1 MYCPQCRDEFR
12 SGFSRCATC
21 DVDLIEDLDAAPVP
35 DPTPDHKQ
43 ASRHAA
49 VAPQM
54 LEYCGF
60 LELEEAQ
67 GARDQLR
74 AESIRADILIREAPD
89 AGFDDPIREE
99 FWLRIDSHGFR
110 KASALLGTMAAEDLS
125 AGAKCGSCGMA
136 VSRDD
141 RVCPGCGGRP

>member
-21 DVDLIEDLDAAPVP
+21 DVELVEDLDAAAVP
-35 DPTPDHKQ
+35 APEHKE

-60 LELEEAQ
+60 LELEEARD
-67 GARDQLR
+67 ARELLR

-89 AGFDDPIREE
+89 AGFDQPISEE

-110 KASALLGTMAAEDLS
+110 RASGLLGASAAADLS
-125 AGAKCGSCGMA
+125 EGSAECQACGLA
-136 VSRDD
+136 VSRGE
-141 RVCPGCGGRP
+141 RVCPACGGRP